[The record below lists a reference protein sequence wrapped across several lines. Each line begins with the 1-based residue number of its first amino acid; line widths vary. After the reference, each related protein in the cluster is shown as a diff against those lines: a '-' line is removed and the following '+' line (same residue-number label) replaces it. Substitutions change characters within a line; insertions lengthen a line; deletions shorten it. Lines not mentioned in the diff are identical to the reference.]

1 MSVRLVCGDDLRPW
15 LPDIAELLRE
25 HPIDI
30 PPQDM
35 ASMQAIAAVA
45 DRVLAVV
52 FYSHFNGAD
61 VQMHITSRD
70 PRWCSRGTLRGFF
83 HYPFEQLRVRRV
95 TAIIRK
101 KNRRARR
108 MNERLGFTLEGV
120 HPQCYPDGATA
131 VSYGMTRD
139 RCKWL

>member
-1 MSVRLVCGDDLRPW
+1 MSVRLICADDLRPW
-15 LPDIAELLRE
+15 LPDIAELVRE

-30 PPQDM
+30 PPQDI
-35 ASMQAIAAVA
+35 ASMEAIAAVA

-108 MNERLGFTLEGV
+108 MNERLGFKLEGV
-120 HPQCYPDGATA
+120 HRQCYPDGATG

-139 RCKWL
+139 ECRWL